1 MDLKAK
7 SFYEFGTFRL
17 EPGERLLIEDGRPIS
32 LSPKTFDLLVY
43 LVQNHGRLA
52 TKEQIM
58 DAVWSGSFV
67 EDANLTVSISLL
79 RKKLG
84 EKDAGLQFIETIPK
98 KGYRF
103 TAPVKELESRSEL
116 VPGQPA
122 NGHDANSSGGAAEHI
137 GGAEFPTGIKQ
148 GAEAETSLL
157 VGESLAASELIAT
170 EGPSLETGRE
180 PGRVPAKGVRD
191 WRRRRST
198 FFAAMLLLGAFV
210 AAGAYL
216 VHLNLATT
224 RMGVAQT
231 PHSLAVL
238 PFQNLGQDPNSDFLG
253 VSLADAVVTKLGYIG
268 SLTVRPSSAVEKYRN
283 RAIDI
288 SEAAADLRV
297 DTLLISNF
305 IRDGQD
311 LRVTSQLI
319 DVKSEKILWRSAID
333 VKYEKL
339 LIVQDEVARQIIKG
353 LELNLSPSEVARL
366 KPDQPVDPL
375 AYEYYLRG
383 VDLYARNDSL
393 MALKMLEK
401 SAELAPN
408 YALTWAH
415 LGRAYAANGSFQFG
429 GREQYRKAEA
439 AYEKAL
445 SLQPEQIEAHIYI
458 ANLFTDTGRVELAV
472 PLLREALKTNPNLA
486 EAHWELGYAY
496 RFGGML
502 DESIAEAEQ
511 ARRLDPSVKLNTSA
525 MNSYL
530 YLGQYEKFLHTLPDP
545 TDSAL
550 LVFYRGFAEYCEGNK
565 AQAAEYFDRAFER
578 DPLLFQAQVGK
589 AFSYSIRHQEEKARQ
604 ILQQTENKIAQR
616 EVGDAEGIYK
626 VAEAYAVLGENDSAM
641 RMLRRS
647 IEQGF
652 FPYLYFQT
660 DPLLNG
666 LRKEA
671 DFMMLMKLARQRQ
684 VAFKSTFF

>member
-1 MDLKAK
+1 MDLKAN
-7 SFYEFGTFRL
+7 SFYEFGRFRL
-17 EPGERLLIEDGRPIS
+17 DPDERLLMQDGRAIS
-32 LSPKTFDLLVY
+32 LPPKTFDLLVY
-43 LVQNHGRLA
+43 LVQKHGRLA

-58 DAVWSGSFV
+58 QTVWSGSFV

-84 EKDAGLQFIETIPK
+84 EKDGGLHFIETIPK

-103 TAPVKELESRSEL
+103 TAPVREVEFCPELTFAEPVGGSEFL
-116 VPGQPA
+116 
-122 NGHDANSSGGAAEHI
+122 
-137 GGAEFPTGIKQ
+137 TGPKQ
-148 GAEAETSLL
+148 DAEAETGLSI
-157 VGESLAASELIAT
+157 GEVPWAPEH
-170 EGPSLETGRE
+170 GRAE
-180 PGRVPAKGVRD
+180 DLG
-191 WRRRRST
+191 RRRRRW
-198 FFAAMLLLGAFV
+198 FAVAAFLLLGALV
-210 AAGAYL
+210 ATGAYL
-216 VHLNLATT
+216 IHLHRAKTSIGSVVQ
-224 RMGVAQT
+224 R
-231 PHSLAVL
+231 PHSLAIL
-238 PFQNLGQDPNSDFLG
+238 PFQNLGQDANSDFLG
-253 VSLADAVVTKLGYIG
+253 VSLADAVITKLGYIG

-288 SEAAADLRV
+288 SKVAADLRV

-305 IRDGQD
+305 IREGQD

-319 DVKSEKILWRSAID
+319 DVKSERILWRSAID
-333 VKYEKL
+333 VKYERL
-339 LIVQDEVARQIIKG
+339 LTVQDEVARQIIKG

-366 KPDQPVDPL
+366 KPDEPVDPV

-383 VDLYARNDSL
+383 VDLYSRNDSP
-393 MALKMLEK
+393 MAIKMLEK
-401 SAELAPN
+401 STELAPN

-415 LGRAYAANGSFQFG
+415 LGRSYAANASFQFG

-439 AYEKAL
+439 AYERAL
-445 SLQPEQIEAHIYI
+445 TLQPEQIEAHIYI

-472 PLLREALKTNPNLA
+472 PLLRAALRTNPNLA

-502 DESIAEAEQ
+502 GESIAEAEQ

-525 MNSYL
+525 LNSYL
-530 YLGQYEKFLHTLPDP
+530 YLGQCEKFLLTLPDN

-550 LVFYRGFAEYCEGNK
+550 LVFYRGFGEYCRGSK
-565 AQAAEYFDRAFER
+565 ARAAEYFDRAFEL

-589 AFSYSIRHQEEKARQ
+589 AFSYAIRHQEGKARQ
-604 ILQQTENKIAQR
+604 LLQQTENKIAQR
-616 EVGDAEGIYK
+616 EVGDAEAIYK
-626 VAEAYAVLGENDSAM
+626 VAEAYAVLGENGSAM

-647 IEQGF
+647 IENGF
-652 FPYLYFQT
+652 FPYPYFQT

-671 DFMMLMKLARQRQ
+671 DFTMLMKLARQRHE
-684 VAFKSTFF
+684 AFKSAFF